1 MRSGAG
7 GAPLQ
12 LPKKA
17 KRQAP
22 TKAQRDLARFSK
34 AANIAAQAAL
44 APLTEQMEK
53 LSRQITAQQ
62 SRALKDIAATLR
74 AAAEAPAT
82 YALVLPTPTYA
93 LLARNATQAAHRAPN
108 THTYPAPY
116 ASQLTLDDEPQ
127 AERESYT
134 RLLQGVSAPAQ
145 ILLGILAGRWAELTH
160 SPTCKMKTHAQDGTC
175 RHATRSVPFTLRAL
189 ARDLYGSAGGKQVAQ
204 VSQLLEEL
212 QGTRIEYGTTEIS
225 AGGTAYTAAA
235 PAEPLLRVGM
245 VGVATTREE
254 SRNSATL
261 QRSALFAKEL
271 HAEYA
276 TGSHKLIRSALLV
289 GWRERWQQEL
299 ALRLL
304 THPATWYGSRAMRRG
319 QDGQSMRIGIGRAA
333 AGELGAM
340 EQLLPSLEGNPKGMR
355 RRLDAFREALNS
367 RSLSDELQIALIT
380 ATKTGSRVVGWT
392 LGIGYP
398 VAPLTGTQARGLLR
412 AGGGTNPE
420 ERRRLAAYQ
429 SRRRRVPKQGEARTE
444 VRQLVRETGL
454 DTYQIP
460 NERPNTESTTES
472 ESYEPLRG
480 TKWAEADAIARHRK
494 AWAGLPSD
502 IRKHLQTRYPSLRDL
517 PS

>member
-1 MRSGAG
+1 MPRRKPEP
-7 GAPLQ
+7 AP
-12 LPKKA
+12 KRKA
-17 KRQAP
+17 ARKSAP
-22 TKAQRDLARFSK
+22 TTAQRKFTEATNAAAR
-34 AANIAAQAAL
+34 AAL

-93 LLARNATQAAHRAPN
+93 LLARNATQAAHTAPDA
-108 THTYPAPY
+108 HTYPAPY

-127 AERESYT
+127 SERENYT
-134 RLLQGVSAPAQ
+134 RLLEGVSAPAQ
-145 ILLGILAGRWAELTH
+145 ILLGLLAGRWAELTH
-160 SPTCKMKTHAQDGTC
+160 HKDCKMRKHAPQGVC

-212 QGTRIEYGTTEIS
+212 QGTRIEYGTTQVS

-235 PAEPLLRVGM
+235 PAEPPLRVGM
-245 VGVATTREE
+245 VGVATTKEE

-276 TGSHKLIRSALLV
+276 TGSHKLIRPELLIK
-289 GWRERWQQEL
+289 WRERWQQQL

-340 EQLLPSLEGNPKGMR
+340 EQLLPSLEGNPRAMR
-355 RRLDAFREALNS
+355 RRLDAFREELNS
-367 RSLSDELQIALIT
+367 RSRADELQIALIT
-380 ATKTGSRVVGWT
+380 ESRTGRRVEGWT

-429 SRRRRVPKQGEARTE
+429 SRTSRVPKQVQARTE
-444 VRQLVRETGL
+444 TRQLVRETGL
-454 DTYQIP
+454 DTYEIPKEIP
-460 NERPNTESTTES
+460 NAENTTEG

-480 TKWAEADAIARHRK
+480 AKWVEADAIARYRRD
-494 AWAGLPSD
+494 WEGIPSPV
-502 IRKHLQTRYPSLRDL
+502 RKHLKSRYPSLQDL

>member
-1 MRSGAG
+1 MPRRKP
-7 GAPLQ
+7 APA
-12 LPKKA
+12 PKRKTA
-17 KRQAP
+17 RKSAP
-22 TKAQRDLARFSK
+22 TTAQRKFTEATNAAAR
-34 AANIAAQAAL
+34 AAL

-53 LSRQITAQQ
+53 LSKQITAQQ

-93 LLARNATQAAHRAPN
+93 LLARNATQAAHKAPD

-116 ASQLTLDDEPQ
+116 ASQLTLDDEPHS
-127 AERESYT
+127 ERENYT
-134 RLLQGVSAPAQ
+134 RLLEGVSAPAQ
-145 ILLGILAGRWAELTH
+145 ILLGLLAGRWAELTH
-160 SPTCKMKTHAQDGTC
+160 HKECKMRKHAPQGVC
-175 RHATRSVPFTLRAL
+175 KHATRSVPFTLRAL

-212 QGTRIEYGTTEIS
+212 QSTRIEYGTTEVN

-235 PAEPLLRVGM
+235 PPEPLLRVGM
-245 VGVATTREE
+245 VGVATSKEE

-276 TGSHKLIRSALLV
+276 TGSHKLIRPELLIK
-289 GWRERWQQEL
+289 WRERWQQEL

-319 QDGQSMRIGIGRAA
+319 KDGQSMSIGIGRAA

-340 EQLLPSLEGNPKGMR
+340 EQLLPSLEGNPRAMR
-355 RRLDAFREALNS
+355 RRLDAFREELNS
-367 RSLSDELQIALIT
+367 RSRDDELQVALIT
-380 ATKTGSRVVGWT
+380 ESRTGRRVEGWT

-398 VAPLTGTQARGLLR
+398 VAPLTGTQARELLQ

-429 SRRRRVPKQGEARTE
+429 NRRRRVPKQVEARTE
-444 VRQLVRETGL
+444 TRQIVRETGL
-454 DTYQIP
+454 DTY
-460 NERPNTESTTES
+460 ERPKEIPNTENTTEG

-480 TKWAEADAIARHRK
+480 AKWVEADAIARYRRD
-494 AWAGLPSD
+494 WQGIPSGV
-502 IRKHLQTRYPSLRDL
+502 RKHLQTRYPSLRDL

>member
-1 MRSGAG
+1 MPRRKP
-7 GAPLQ
+7 APA
-12 LPKKA
+12 PKRKTA
-17 KRQAP
+17 RKSAP
-22 TKAQRDLARFSK
+22 TTAQRKFTEATNAAAR
-34 AANIAAQAAL
+34 AAL
-44 APLTEQMEK
+44 APLTAQMEK
-53 LSRQITAQQ
+53 LSKQITAQQ

-93 LLARNATQAAHRAPN
+93 LLARNATQAAHKAPD

-116 ASQLTLDDEPQ
+116 ASQLTLDDEPHS
-127 AERESYT
+127 ERENYT
-134 RLLQGVSAPAQ
+134 RLLEGVSAPAQ

-160 SPTCKMKTHAQDGTC
+160 HKECKMRKHAPQGVC
-175 RHATRSVPFTLRAL
+175 KHATRSVPFTLRAL

-212 QGTRIEYGTTEIS
+212 QGTRIEYGTTEVS

-235 PAEPLLRVGM
+235 PPEPLLRVGM
-245 VGVATTREE
+245 VGVATSKEE

-276 TGSHKLIRSALLV
+276 TGSHKLIRPELLIK
-289 GWRERWQQEL
+289 WRERWQQEL

-319 QDGQSMRIGIGRAA
+319 KDGQSMSIGIGRAA

-340 EQLLPSLEGNPKGMR
+340 EQLLPSLEGNPRAMR
-355 RRLDAFREALNS
+355 RRLDAFREELNS
-367 RSLSDELQIALIT
+367 RSRDDELQVALIT
-380 ATKTGSRVVGWT
+380 ESRTGRRVEGWT

-398 VAPLTGTQARGLLR
+398 VAPLTGTQARELLQ

-429 SRRRRVPKQGEARTE
+429 NRRRRVPKQVEARTE
-444 VRQLVRETGL
+444 TRQIVRETGL
-454 DTYQIP
+454 DTYEIP
-460 NERPNTESTTES
+460 KEIPNTENTTEG

-480 TKWAEADAIARHRK
+480 AKWVEADAIARYRRD
-494 AWAGLPSD
+494 WQGIPSGV
-502 IRKHLQTRYPSLRDL
+502 RKHLQTRYPSLRDL

>member
-1 MRSGAG
+1 MPRRKPEP
-7 GAPLQ
+7 AP
-12 LPKKA
+12 KRKA
-17 KRQAP
+17 ARKSAP
-22 TKAQRDLARFSK
+22 TKTPRDLARFTEATN
-34 AANIAAQAAL
+34 AAARAAL
-44 APLTEQMEK
+44 APLTAEMEK

-93 LLARNATQAAHRAPN
+93 LLARNATQAAHKAPD

-116 ASQLTLDDEPQ
+116 ASQLTLGDEPQ
-127 AERESYT
+127 SERENYT

-160 SPTCKMKTHAQDGTC
+160 TQGCHKTHAQDGTC
-175 RHATRSVPFTLRAL
+175 KHATRSVPFTLRAL

-212 QGTRIEYGTTEIS
+212 QGTRIEYGTTEVS
-225 AGGTAYTAAA
+225 AGGTAYTAAT

-254 SRNSATL
+254 SRDSATL

-276 TGSHKLIRSALLV
+276 NGSHKLIRSALLV

-319 QDGQSMRIGIGRAA
+319 QDGQSMKIGIGRRAV
-333 AGELGAM
+333 GELGAM
-340 EQLLPSLEGNPKGMR
+340 AELLPSLERDPRAMR
-355 RRLDAFREALNS
+355 RRLEAFREELNS
-367 RSLSDELQIALIT
+367 RSLSDELQIALVSE
-380 ATKTGSRVVGWT
+380 TKTGRRVVGWT

-429 SRRRRVPKQGEARTE
+429 SRRRRVLKQGEARTE

-460 NERPNTESTTES
+460 KEIPNTENTTEG

-480 TKWAEADAIARHRK
+480 AKWVEADAIARYRRD
-494 AWAGLPSD
+494 WQGIPSGV
-502 IRKHLQTRYPSLRDL
+502 RKHLQTRYPSLRDL

>member
-7 GAPLQ
+7 GKSAPT
-12 LPKKA
+12 
-17 KRQAP
+17 
-22 TKAQRDLARFSK
+22 TKAQRDSAKFTK
-34 AANIAAQAAL
+34 AVSAAAETAL
-44 APLTEQMEK
+44 APLRDEMQK
-53 LSRQITAQQ
+53 LSAALVSQQ

-93 LLARNATQAAHRAPN
+93 LLARNATQAAHLAPAA
-108 THTYPAPY
+108 HTYPAPY
-116 ASQLTLDDEPQ
+116 ASQLTLGDEPQ
-127 AERESYT
+127 AERENYT
-134 RLLQGVSAPAQ
+134 RLLQGVSAPGQ
-145 ILLGILAGRWAELTH
+145 ILLGILAGRWAELTR
-160 SPTCKMKTHAQDGTC
+160 SPRCKIKTHAQDGTC
-175 RHATRSVPFTLRAL
+175 KHATRSVPFTLRAL

-212 QGTRIEYGTTEIS
+212 QGTRVEYGTTEVS

-245 VGVATTREE
+245 VGVATSREE

-276 TGSHKLIRSALLV
+276 TGSHKLIRSAVLV

-319 QDGQSMRIGIGRAA
+319 EDGQSMRIGIGRTAV
-333 AGELGAM
+333 GELGAM
-340 EQLLPSLEGNPKGMR
+340 AELLPSLERDPRAMR

-367 RSLSDELQIALIT
+367 RSLPDELQIALIT
-380 ATKTGSRVVGWT
+380 ESRRGRRVEGWT

-398 VAPLTGTQARGLLR
+398 VAPLTRSQALQLLK
-412 AGGGTNPE
+412 AGGGTTPE

-429 SRRRRVPKQGEARTE
+429 SRSRRVPKQGEARTK
-444 VRQLVRETGL
+444 VRQLVRVMGL
-454 DTYQIP
+454 DTTQITKVDT
-460 NERPNTESTTES
+460 NLLENTN
-472 ESYEPLRG
+472 ESYEPLKEK
-480 TKWAEADAIARHRK
+480 TWVEADAIARYRK
-494 AWAGLPSD
+494 DWAGLPREV
-502 IRKHLQTRYPSLRDL
+502 RKHLQTRYPPLRDL
-517 PS
+517 PA